1 MASKFTFKRHKRETG
16 LASVVHSH
24 PWVDIK
30 LAGKVVGSIRPPS
43 AFTSDTWR
51 VMFMVVS
58 EAEKCGWAW
67 AMLKAHYESEQ
78 EAREYIVA
86 NSERIQNKLR
96 LHARVDRGK

>member
-1 MASKFTFKRHKRETG
+1 MASKFTFKRHKREPG
-16 LASVVHSH
+16 LASVANPH

-30 LAGKVVGSIRPPS
+30 LAGKAVGSIKPPS
-43 AFTSDTWR
+43 AFTTSTWR
-51 VMFMVVS
+51 VMFMVVA

-78 EAREYIVA
+78 EARDYILS

-96 LHARVDRGK
+96 LRALAD